1 MGGGLSCYQTSYN
14 ALDSSPH
21 PCPQQTVNLP
31 QNMKI
36 NDENLSCKAEKVAR
50 QLCQRLMNQDN
61 RSTVVIN
68 QEDNSWELIS

>member
-1 MGGGLSCYQTSYN
+1 
-14 ALDSSPH
+14 
-21 PCPQQTVNLP
+21 
-31 QNMKI
+31 MKI